1 MLRNRDSHMNHCTL
15 VEEDESGTAS
25 KTYGINRNSIL
36 NQLKYFHVC
45 NGALLPDI
53 MHDILEGSLQYEVK
67 LLLHAMIDD
76 KNYFNL
82 TLFNSRLEN
91 LELGYMECK
100 NRPTVISAKTYSST
114 GNSLKQNGMA

>member
-1 MLRNRDSHMNHCTL
+1 MNHCTL

-36 NQLKYFHVC
+36 NQLMYFHVC
-45 NGALLPDI
+45 EGSLLPDI

-82 TLFNSRLEN
+82 TIFNSNLEN

-100 NRPTVISAKTYSST
+100 SRPTIISAKTYSST
-114 GNSLKQNGMA
+114 GNSLKQNGIAYYILIFI

>member
-1 MLRNRDSHMNHCTL
+1 MK
-15 VEEDESGTAS
+15 AS
-25 KTYGINRNSIL
+25 FL
-36 NQLKYFHVC
+36 AV
-45 NGALLPDI
+45 GALLPDI

-67 LLLHAMIDD
+67 LLLHAD

-82 TLFNSRLEN
+82 AILNSRLEN

-100 NRPTVISAKTYSST
+100 NWPTIISAKTYSST